1 MDSDRPWRSPCLVP
15 SVGGPALG
23 GQACSAVTGRARS
36 CGAGGLPSTVNAALG
51 SVGGRQTQ
59 C

>member
-1 MDSDRPWRSPCLVP
+1 MTGP
-15 SVGGPALG
+15 GGAPALSPVSGALLWG
-23 GQACSAVTGRARS
+23 GQACSAVTGQARS